1 MNNFIYWKP
10 PEKKEDPKE
19 KAMKEIKLHGNEI
32 MDKIKEKQS
41 EFDTLVILS

>member
-1 MNNFIYWKP
+1 MKKVKLGYMNNFIYWKP

-32 MDKIKEKQS
+32 MDKIKEK
-41 EFDTLVILS
+41 